1 MKWVE
6 KNRKSNLTIWIA
18 LLLIIAALSI
28 WLCSIIEIIGNE
40 VTLANQAVVEEEF
53 WLYEGA
59 LQLWKSAY
67 VIVILTATGIL
78 IASGMVTIL
87 VPQPRTLI
95 KKVKLKDRHT
105 FFEENFTSS
114 DDKLMEEPTVDIK
127 TLKQS

>member
-18 LLLIIAALSI
+18 QLLIIAALSI

-59 LQLWKSAY
+59 LQLWKSTY

-78 IASGMVTIL
+78 ITSGMVTIL
-87 VPQPRTLI
+87 VPQPRTII
-95 KKVKLKDRHT
+95 KKVKLRKGGHAV
-105 FFEENFTSS
+105 FEEEKVTRNEGILEKPIAVKTS
-114 DDKLMEEPTVDIK
+114 KRN
-127 TLKQS
+127 

>member
-18 LLLIIAALSI
+18 LLLVVAALSI
-28 WLCSIIEIIGNE
+28 WLCSIIEMFGSE
-40 VTLANQAVVEEEF
+40 VASSTQAVVEQEF

-78 IASGMVTIL
+78 IAVGV
-87 VPQPRTLI
+87 V
-95 KKVKLKDRHT
+95 
-105 FFEENFTSS
+105 TSS
-114 DDKLMEEPTVDIK
+114 TAPCNPKKGQIK
-127 TLKQS
+127 R